1 MADRAGVCYVPT
13 IRCASTQSRPPP
25 WSSAAAA
32 VRSSEPPGA
41 GTRTLTTSFFSITY
55 TMAESVI
62 IEDVARAVDLVDVV
76 GTVTV
81 ARAND
86 AKIHLRGM

>member
-1 MADRAGVCYVPT
+1 
-13 IRCASTQSRPPP
+13 
-25 WSSAAAA
+25 
-32 VRSSEPPGA
+32 
-41 GTRTLTTSFFSITY
+41 
-55 TMAESVI
+55 MAESVI